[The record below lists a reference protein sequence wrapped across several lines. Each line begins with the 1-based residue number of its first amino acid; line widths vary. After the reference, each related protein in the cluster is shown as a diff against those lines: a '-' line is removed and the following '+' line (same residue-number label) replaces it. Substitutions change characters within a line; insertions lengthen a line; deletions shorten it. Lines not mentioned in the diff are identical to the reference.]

1 MASSL
6 SISRATSAM
15 LTILD
20 RSIDIPRDISFRG
33 NLTLVDRSG
42 SGEAVLRQENLL
54 KLVDI
59 NDGEV
64 LSNKAV
70 ICNSNKDIQG
80 VNNQTNTGQFIFDK
94 SKDDEQGSIDLVF
107 KRARG
112 SSINK
117 TETFHGNHIGVL
129 SFQPYVGSNYIDSA
143 GIDINT
149 YKTSYS
155 EKYSG
160 SEIIFSNSG
169 GSDINSGK
177 HDSLKIDSRGNLNI
191 LKSRELRLNTFT
203 ETNYSGFR
211 PSPSTSKPGYILEL
225 PAEKGYD
232 NQVLSI
238 NKVGRGGKITMTSDN
253 FGFITSAAVISGNEG
268 QDYDKDYLPEI
279 NTNVKM
285 NGGKLKENASA
296 SNITSN
302 GNHVII
308 STSVVSGNPTI
319 LTTNPTPISNGDE
332 LTVITIDGNMG
343 TDILNGNNFFV
354 KVTNNISSPT
364 GIPNNTTVIGGGG
377 TNTINISNVTTA
389 TIPQGTVLTFTFGNN
404 NPETRIVNS
413 EVLLGSSVIELTT
426 TSPQL
431 VTGGTNIT
439 EIELYS
445 NPELTM
451 GIDTTGKTSI
461 GAGTHTINADI
472 FLSSISS
479 NINNYYNGW
488 TIETI
493 NPNSER
499 LIVNYNN
506 KSKKAILSSRIPDT
520 SIVTQYKLIQG
531 HGLSKLN
538 RINNVYTLDT
548 FSSLDSTT
556 LSTEEN
562 HYINW
567 TIITDIE
574 YNGENVIYKGTITS
588 YIYDP
593 NGSVIEVNWIDTIP
607 LYHSNQNEV
616 IINNVDCSLTNE
628 IIVPASIKI
637 KNIDSNGSLIT
648 GTNGIELINGG
659 SGYIPNQTI
668 VVDLPSHT
676 KLQWV
681 SQNASSFTS
690 PNSVITAGKGLT
702 GGGNISGNI
711 TIDLD
716 LSTHDAAGTTTNA
729 YQSIHTDKILIY
741 NPVSGESHMPDI
753 TNFLNSI
760 TGVGLSTDSNTGDII
775 VSNSQNIVSNI
786 SDNFKIYAST
796 NNQKTHYLNIGKDDL
811 DNINFK
817 GEYKTTEDLG
827 ILPNTTITE
836 VDENSITISS
846 RTTVIIPQGTV
857 INFTY
862 SNQTATETSVVTS
875 NIAAGSNI
883 IFLTSIPTNI
893 SLTVNITEITGIPAN
908 TTVVSGSGTNTITI
922 SNNTTEIITQGT
934 VLTFTFPNQNDQTR
948 VVSSDVSSG
957 QNIITLTSASPLPLD
972 ITINITPENY
982 LDKTIITT
990 NSTKTNND
998 STIQFDIGNTS
1009 ELVNINKYG
1018 LFVNNGIVE
1027 SITILDGG
1035 NGYQEGDVLVISP
1048 PPDGDIFP
1056 DGNQSDYTAHGKI
1069 ILNSAGE
1076 ITNVIILYRGLG
1088 YSSSTPPTVT
1098 VSPRG
1103 SSNGN
1108 GASLTA
1114 QVSEARYISGEINT
1128 YGVRYDGYF
1137 KDLYISGDQ
1146 NFQGTLKVTGQGAV
1160 ELGKPS
1166 NLDFSENDSN
1176 FLFGFDV
1183 GSNGSIRNTTNK
1195 DVTLIGYKTGF
1206 NSTLRSEFNT
1216 MCGSNCGTN
1225 NTGPS
1230 LTNASAPFH
1239 ETDNPYNEEGTKN
1252 TYYGYDSGSGGV
1264 ISHDS
1269 VCIGYTS
1276 GSFLTG
1282 SYNTAVGSGA
1292 GYASSDDTSG
1302 HSGDNNVYLGYN
1314 SQSRGGSNNLFCGA
1328 NSGKLASSSD
1338 GVFLGYNSGLNS
1350 SGNGNVL
1357 IGYESGYTA
1366 TTSLHNVLI
1375 GYQSGYNVSTNDTTI
1390 SPNYSGNTMLGYKSG
1405 YNVSGDSSRN
1415 IIIGPNAGPPDDS
1428 GTNTHHNKLYIST
1441 RGESLNPLILGD
1453 QDIESLQ
1460 TLKFNAGVTISN
1472 ENSDGGL
1479 IVEGGK
1485 IVFWG
1490 QHYTDGSGSVY
1501 KKKWKIESPGT
1512 TNSIFKDTNIQIVD
1526 EASGLP
1532 RSTAAY
1538 YNTLMGVEIT
1548 TSNAISDDNNINDTP
1563 ALTGS
1568 RNSIFGG
1575 KAFYNGTSGQEN
1587 TMVGYESGY
1596 HIVSGEKNTF
1606 IGSFSGRNI
1615 TGNYN
1620 ITIGRY
1626 SGFSS
1631 SNSGSYK
1638 LIIDTSGSSKGTNSL
1653 IYGDQNNSLTPT
1665 LSFNAEVT
1673 VRKSIRLL
1681 GPESNNGLTGG
1692 YTSGHYSG
1700 TPYKWFLQVP
1710 KGYVSP
1716 GSSSSSTTLRTYW
1729 DRNIQI
1735 GTDNY
1740 GISSGSQTDDT
1751 YGNILI
1757 GALVGHSAGSSHG
1770 TYNILIGDGVANNIT
1785 SIGDFNVAI
1794 GNGAMAQEVNGPYGN
1809 TCLGV
1814 NSGRQMTT
1822 GDNNTYIGMNSGY
1835 YNRQGYENV
1844 GIGYKTAAGW
1854 EHGDNNNSGSRNTYL
1869 GSYAGTSFGNGVNN
1883 VAIGYNTGPT
1893 GLTSNL
1899 DNRLY
1904 IDVGYSSQISSSWT
1918 PSTIAGAAK
1927 GENSLIYGNQSGSTH
1942 TLSLNADVTVKNGS
1956 NSSGN
1961 LDIEG
1966 TLTCGSLSTALSD
1979 ITFQDFNIDVNPTTG
1994 RTNFDYNLFFTNN
2007 SHNLNFGNLSGNTFF
2022 GTSSDEFSLTTG
2034 IENTMFGKNNLM
2046 DLTTGHRNTIIGT
2059 ENAMKFTTASYN
2071 TIVGR
2076 YNMRTGLTSP
2086 SFCSCIGYNNAVSTT
2101 GSPQYNVYLGS
2112 YNGTYLNGDNN
2123 VAIGR
2128 NCLKATSQN
2137 RDVNY
2142 SVCVGYQSGENC
2154 VGNYNYLIGTNCG
2167 QIVSGTANVG
2177 MGLYALRYVKS
2188 GSNNIGIGYNTC
2200 QGTENGTNSFQHN
2213 VALGYNALNVIST
2226 GSNNVTIG
2234 QSSGLGTTTG
2244 NINIFVGQN
2253 TGRSNTTGS
2262 NNTFLGPH
2270 AGYGNTSGSNNIAIG
2285 FDAGK
2290 HNTTGINNIYIGN
2303 NAGPR
2308 TGQSPSETISN
2319 NKIYIDNAN
2328 NGANSLIYGDMST
2341 GTRSVKIN
2349 GSLTVTGS
2357 FSASSF
2363 GSISADI
2370 TGGLTVPSNKTIS
2383 IPTINQIS
2391 VTSSNSNMY
2400 LGYQSAYSGI
2410 RSGSSPSNTFFGY
2423 RTGRQATS
2431 SSSNLGHN
2439 TYIGNEAGYYGTT
2452 SNLNTAIGSRALFQ
2466 NQTGIR
2472 NTSCGFYTG
2481 YYVKGNYNTCLGYN
2495 AGPTGPTTL
2504 SYGLYIDPVSR
2515 RGTDSLIY
2523 GVGASPTGVTGTNA
2537 RQLYLNANTT
2547 IKYNFSVSG
2556 NAGGNSGWN
2565 SGSDISLKKD
2575 ITKVDE
2581 DISDKI
2587 DMLNPVNY
2595 IFKLDDKKDIGFI
2608 AQELKEVFPLI
2619 VGKRDDGLLTIDYAR
2634 LTPYIVKGMQEQNKK
2649 IKELENKLDEE
2660 KQKRENMEKFFKEE
2674 IEKLR
2679 KEILNK

>member
-6 SISRATSAM
+6 SISRASAVM
-15 LTILD
+15 GTILD

-94 SKDDEQGSIDLVF
+94 SKDDEEGSIDLVF

-112 SSINK
+112 SAINK

-129 SFQPYVGSNYIDSA
+129 SFQPYVGSTYIDSA

-211 PSPSTSKPGYILEL
+211 PSTSTSKPGYILEL

-253 FGFITSAAVISGNEG
+253 FGSITSATVISGNEG
-268 QDYDKDYLPEI
+268 QDYDKDYLPEV

-285 NGGKLKENASA
+285 TGGKLKENASA

-302 GNHVII
+302 GNHVIT

-319 LTTNPTPISNGDE
+319 LTINPTPISNGDE

-364 GIPNNTTVIGGGG
+364 GITNNTTVIGGGG

-426 TSPQL
+426 TAPQL

-445 NPELTM
+445 NPELTI
-451 GIDTTGKTSI
+451 GIDTTGKTSV

-520 SIVTQYKLIQG
+520 STVTQYKLIQG

-562 HYINW
+562 YYINW

-593 NGSVIEVNWIDTIP
+593 NGSVIEVNWVNTIP

-648 GTNGIELINGG
+648 GTNGIEIINGG

-716 LSTHDAAGTTTNA
+716 LSTHDAAGTSSNA

-827 ILPNTTITE
+827 ILPNTTITA
-836 VDENSITISS
+836 VDENSITISN

-862 SNQTATETSVVTS
+862 SNQTATETAVVSS

-893 SLTVNITEITGIPAN
+893 SLTVNITEITGISAN

-934 VLTFTFPNQNDQTR
+934 ILTFTFPNQNDQTR

-1035 NGYQEGDVLVISP
+1035 NGYQEGDVLVIAP
-1048 PPDGDIFP
+1048 PPDGDTFP
-1056 DGNQSDYTAHGKI
+1056 SGNQSDYTAQGKI

-1103 SSNGN
+1103 SSSGN
-1108 GASLTA
+1108 GASLTS
-1114 QVSEARYISGEINT
+1114 QVSEERYISGEINT
-1128 YGVRYDGYF
+1128 YDVRYDGYF

-1264 ISHDS
+1264 ISHNS

-1282 SYNTAVGSGA
+1282 SYNTALGSGA

-1453 QDIESLQ
+1453 QDTENSQ
-1460 TLKFNAGVTISN
+1460 TLKFNADVTISN
-1472 ENSDGGL
+1472 ENSNGNLEVQGGE
-1479 IVEGGK
+1479 I
-1485 IVFWG
+1485 IFWG
-1490 QHYTDGSGSVY
+1490 KSKAYNGGGSS
-1501 KKKWKIESPGT
+1501 WKIFSPGSTSGNDTNLVISNHSEGLESPSSY
-1512 TNSIFKDTNIQIVD
+1512 NDTIVIGNLSK
-1526 EASGLP
+1526 ARGS
-1532 RSTAAY
+1532 RSTII
-1538 YNTLMGVEIT
+1538 G
-1548 TSNAISDDNNINDTP
+1548 SNA
-1563 ALTGS
+1563 G
-1568 RNSIFGG
+1568 R
-1575 KAFYNGTSGQEN
+1575 GTSASQNDN
-1587 TMVGYESGY
+1587 TFIGYESGSY
-1596 HIVSGEKNTF
+1596 GTSSVVKNTF
-1606 IGSFSGRNI
+1606 IGA
-1615 TGNYN
+1615 
-1620 ITIGRY
+1620 Y
-1626 SGFSS
+1626 SGKGHSTNENICIGYNTGFNP
-1631 SNSGSYK
+1631 SNPSTSNRT
-1638 LIIDTSGSSKGTNSL
+1638 LIIDTMGSNVGPRGEESL
-1653 IYGDQNNSLTPT
+1653 IYGDQNNTLTPT

-1681 GPESNNGLTGG
+1681 GPESNNGMTDG

-1710 KGYVSP
+1710 KGYLPP
-1716 GSSSSSTTLRTYW
+1716 GADSNNPKSRQYW

-1735 GTDNY
+1735 GTENY
-1740 GISSGSQTDDT
+1740 GISSGSQTDAT

-1757 GALVGHSAGSSHG
+1757 GAIIGDSSGNSYGRYNTLVG
-1770 TYNILIGDGVANNIT
+1770 DGIAYGRTN
-1785 SIGDFNVAI
+1785 I
-1794 GNGAMAQEVNGPYGN
+1794 GNFNTVFGVSAMKFEVNGAEGN
-1809 TCLGV
+1809 TYMGNL
-1814 NSGRQMTT
+1814 SGYNTTT
-1822 GDNNTYIGMNSGY
+1822 GNNNTIIGRSSGY
-1835 YNRQGYENV
+1835 YIRAGQENV
-1844 GIGYKTAAGW
+1844 CVGYQSGHGW
-1854 EHGDNNNSGSRNTYL
+1854 NNSDDNLNGSRNTYL

-1893 GLTSNL
+1893 GLTTLS
-1899 DNRLY
+1899 NRLY
-1904 IDVGYSSQISSSWT
+1904 IDVGYSSQISSSWGVT
-1918 PSTIAGAAK
+1918 TIANAAK

-1994 RTNFDYNLFFTNN
+1994 RTNFGYNLFFTNN
-2007 SHNLNFGNLSGNTFF
+2007 SHNLNFGDLSGNTFF

-2034 IENTMFGKNNLM
+2034 DENTMFGKNNLM

-2059 ENAMKFTTASYN
+2059 ENAMKFTSASYN
-2071 TIVGR
+2071 AIVGR
-2076 YNMRTGLTSP
+2076 YNMRTGLTTP
-2086 SFCSCIGYNNAVSTT
+2086 SFCSCIGYNNAGSST

-2128 NCLKATSQN
+2128 NCLQATTQG

-2142 SVCVGYQSGENC
+2142 SVCIGNDSGKEC
-2154 VGNYNYLIGTNCG
+2154 TGDYNYMIGHTCG
-2167 QIVSGTANVG
+2167 TIVSGTANVG
-2177 MGLYALRYVKS
+2177 LGLFALRYVKS

-2200 QGTENGTNSFQHN
+2200 QGTGNGTNSFQHN
-2213 VALGYNALNVIST
+2213 VALGFNALKVIST
-2226 GSNNVTIG
+2226 GSNNISIG
-2234 QSSGLGTTTG
+2234 QSSGQGTTSG
-2244 NINIFVGQN
+2244 NINVFVGQN
-2253 TGRSNTTGS
+2253 TGRTNTTGS

-2270 AGYGNTSGSNNIAIG
+2270 AGYGNTSGSDNIAIG
-2285 FDAGK
+2285 FNAGK
-2290 HNTTGINNIYIGN
+2290 HNTSGIKNIYIGYS
-2303 NAGPR
+2303 AGPR
-2308 TGQSPSETISN
+2308 TGQSPSETTTN
-2319 NKIYIDNAN
+2319 NKIYIDNDN

-2349 GSLTVTGS
+2349 GTLTVTGS

-2363 GSISADI
+2363 GSISGDI

-2383 IPTINQIS
+2383 IPSINQIS
-2391 VTSSNSNMY
+2391 VTSSNTNMY

-2410 RSGSSPSNTFFGY
+2410 RSGSSPSNTFLGY

-2431 SSSNLGHN
+2431 STDNLGHN

-2504 SYGLYIDPVSR
+2504 SYRLYIDPVSR
-2515 RGTDSLIY
+2515 RGGDSLIY
-2523 GVGASPTGVTGTNA
+2523 GIGATSQGVTGTNA
-2537 RQLYLNANTT
+2537 RHLYLNANTT
-2547 IKYNFSVSG
+2547 IKYNLSVSG

-2565 SGSDISLKKD
+2565 SSSDISLKKD
-2575 ITKVDE
+2575 ITKIDE
-2581 DISDKI
+2581 GISDKI
-2587 DMLNPVNY
+2587 YMLNPVNY
-2595 IFKLDDKKDIGFI
+2595 IFKIDDKKDVGFI
-2608 AQELKEVFPLI
+2608 AQELKQVFPLI
-2619 VGKRDDGLLTIDYAR
+2619 VGKRKDGLLTIDYAR
-2634 LTPYIVKGMQEQNKK
+2634 LTPYIVKGMQEQNKR

-2660 KQKRENMEKFFKEE
+2660 KQKRENMEKFFREE